1 MKRKMSVKVKWAIG
15 LLIVMI
21 ANTFIRILNDYGKP
35 IAIAFLPECFP
46 VIAAIILTFY
56 DHSYTAPKSGNFSI
70 LRVWTLVLIWVQPFL
85 SIFTYALAGLFN
97 SVIGYWIG
105 SCIFPAI
112 AFTLLYLDGKNT
124 LNNPQ
129 DKSEKPW
136 YYNIVVKE
144 LEKQGI
150 CNFDETLIKSIWEK
164 ANVGGYTDEKL
175 NEAVQTYKAL
185 YTPQTLISPAVTSQ
199 KDNNDKSNLQT
210 DSKKRLYETITG
222 ESKISSDNQES
233 SKQQTPIK
241 PLKPWYHDIVV
252 AELLNQRVFN
262 FTDKIIITL
271 GKKSFRYGNLDQKL
285 LEKNVRDYKET
296 HPFFD

>member
-1 MKRKMSVKVKWAIG
+1 MPKVLYEILIALVSGGIVWAIWFFIAKSKG
-15 LLIVMI
+15 SKKHMI
-21 ANTFIRILNDYGKP
+21 LATEFCSL
-35 IAIAFLPECFP
+35 A
-46 VIAAIILTFY
+46 VITYLWGVLCGVFCIIF
-56 DHSYTAPKSGNFSI
+56 YTAIYFIKKHP
-70 LRVWTLVLIWVQPFL
+70 
-85 SIFTYALAGLFN
+85 
-97 SVIGYWIG
+97 
-105 SCIFPAI
+105 
-112 AFTLLYLDGKNT
+112 

-185 YTPQTLISPAVTSQ
+185 YTPQTLISPTVTSQ
-199 KDNNDKSNLQT
+199 KDNNEKTDLQT

-296 HPFFD
+296 HPFFN